1 MRGYRNGDCLV
12 DIYLSF
18 EARIS
23 TTATTASRRIWFLS
37 SRFPR
42 NYLGGCHAHKEMSVH
57 ASSKLRRSL
66 MGWVCECGVGGVQIS
81 FFLLLDPHVLSLH
94 GAYVRSSRQTWEW
107 HHSTVVRSC
116 LVCARGFGK
125 SKFLISHDYY
135 HIKKVILVRSHL
147 SYACVHWSGYR

>member
-1 MRGYRNGDCLV
+1 MRGYRNSDCLV

-23 TTATTASRRIWFLS
+23 TTATTAALRRIWFLR

-66 MGWVCECGVGGVQIS
+66 MRWVCECGVSGVQIS
-81 FFLLLDPHVLSLH
+81 FFLLSLSIV
-94 GAYVRSSRQTWEW
+94 GSSCPFSAWRVRSVLETNKEMASFYSRSFLPCVCSCFW
-107 HHSTVVRSC
+107 VNRSPPS
-116 LVCARGFGK
+116 RTT
-125 SKFLISHDYY
+125 I
-135 HIKKVILVRSHL
+135 IT
-147 SYACVHWSGYR
+147 